1 MVSPLAFTNCLISL
15 MKYQPSSMPY
25 DAAQSLLPNTD
36 ASKKFVPIRKRFQA
50 KPHLPVIV
58 LNGEGTIEEMSP
70 TARRMLEYGKDDH
83 VPPSFFSHVHG
94 RNIYQVMRDVAD
106 IVCYGK
112 PRASWLLR
120 LRTGRGRWQ
129 WFRTSVTPHFQDGD
143 LAIHIHLSDLS
154 ATSPR

>member
-1 MVSPLAFTNCLISL
+1 MAEHVA
-15 MKYQPSSMPY
+15 PSSLS
-25 DAAQSLLPNTD
+25 DPNR
-36 ASKKFVPIRKRFQA
+36 SKKIEARRKRFQVR
-50 KPHLPVIV
+50 PHVPALV
-58 LNGEGTIEEMSP
+58 LNGEGIIQQMSA

-106 IVCYGK
+106 MVCYGK

-129 WFRTSVTPHFQDGD
+129 WFRASVTPEIHDGA
-143 LAIHIHLSDLS
+143 LSIHIVLTDL
-154 ATSPR
+154 